1 MEFFSPHATKVFL
14 RLAPEKQKKVFDAAA
29 AEFAQHGFDSANTNV
44 IARRAGVSVGSLF
57 QYFTTK
63 QALLLGL
70 VDYGTQ
76 TLLVPVIES
85 MREPRDATALFRH
98 MLLCAREFAQNYP
111 DYNRVYLGVTA
122 ALPSPMATQLAR
134 RIEERTIASYR
145 RAIRRDMD
153 VENSV
158 KEGCLA
164 FLMDNLVMSYQFS
177 FASEYYHERLIA
189 YTGIDPHANG
199 DRLIEELCGMV
210 ERLLKN

>member
-1 MEFFSPHATKVFL
+1 MEFSSPHATKVFL

-29 AEFAQHGFDSANTNV
+29 AEFAQHGFDVANTNL

-63 QALLLGL
+63 QALFLAL

-76 TLLVPVIES
+76 TLLAPVIET
-85 MREPRDATALFRH
+85 MREPRDAVALFRH
-98 MLLCAREFAQNYP
+98 MLLCAREFALTYP
-111 DYNRVYLGVTA
+111 DYNSVYLGVTSS
-122 ALPSPMATQLAR
+122 LPSPMATQLAR

-145 RAIRRDMD
+145 RAIRRDT
-153 VENSV
+153 EGTGA

-164 FLMDNLVMSYQFS
+164 FLLDNLVLSFQFS

-189 YTGIDPHANG
+189 YTGIDPHKDG
-199 DRLIEELCGMV
+199 DALIDELCNMV
-210 ERLLKN
+210 EKLLAD